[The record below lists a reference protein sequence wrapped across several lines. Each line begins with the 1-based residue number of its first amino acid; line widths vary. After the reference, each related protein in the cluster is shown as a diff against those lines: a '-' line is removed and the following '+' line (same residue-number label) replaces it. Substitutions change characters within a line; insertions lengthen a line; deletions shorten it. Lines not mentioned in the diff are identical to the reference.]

1 MKTSITRHT
10 LPNGLQVFFKEIHT
24 APLISHWVWYR
35 VGSRNENPG
44 ITGASH
50 WVEHM
55 QFKGT
60 PQFPPGAL
68 DRAISRQGGLWNAF
82 THLDWTTYFET
93 MPAAEIDLALQLEA
107 DRMVNSIFD
116 PADVDSERTVIIS
129 ERQGNEND
137 PLFRLGEQV
146 QKAAFQKHSYRHQVI
161 GELVDLQNMGRD
173 DLYKHYRRY
182 YTPNNAVLALA
193 GDFETAKILDRLH
206 ELYEPIPPGETPPRS
221 QNHEPPQSN
230 ERRVYVEG
238 PGETTYIQAAFR
250 TPAGSDPDLFAL
262 IAADSLL
269 TGPSNINLL
278 GGGISNK
285 TSRLYR
291 VLVESELAVS
301 VHGSLQATIEPYLYT
316 ITAIVHPGKRS
327 EDVLQGLDSEIQRL
341 QQTPPDPDE
350 LRRAVKQARALF
362 AYGGER
368 ITNQAFWMGFSSMI
382 DDTDWVVQYLD
393 NLAAVTPDDVQ
404 RIARSIMHT
413 EKRTLGVY
421 QPTGEIS
428 KEQEAS

>member
-1 MKTSITRHT
+1 VNTSITRHT
-10 LPNGLQVFFKEIHT
+10 LPNGLLVLLKEIHT

-35 VGSRNENPG
+35 VGSRDENPG

-60 PQFPPGAL
+60 TQFPPGAL
-68 DRAISRQGGLWNAF
+68 DKAISRQGGLWNAF

-93 MPAAEIDLALQLEA
+93 TPAAEIDLVLQLEA
-107 DRMVNSIFD
+107 DRMVNSTFD
-116 PADVDSERTVIIS
+116 HTDVESERTVIIS

-146 QKAAFQKHSYRHQVI
+146 QQAAFQVHNYRHQVI
-161 GELVDLQNMGRD
+161 GELVDLQKMGRE
-173 DLYKHYRRY
+173 DLYGHYRRY
-182 YTPNNAVLALA
+182 YIPNNAVLALA
-193 GDFETAKILDRLH
+193 GDFETDRVLDRLH
-206 ELYEPIPPGETPPRS
+206 ELYAPIPPGDTPPRNQ
-221 QNHEPPQSN
+221 QNEPPQSN
-230 ERRVYVEG
+230 ERYVNIEG
-238 PGETTYIQAAFR
+238 PGETTYIQTAYRA
-250 TPAGSDPDLFAL
+250 PAGSHPDFFAL

-291 VLVESELAVS
+291 ALIESELAVS
-301 VHGSLQATIEPYLYT
+301 VHGSIQATLDPYLYT

-327 EDVLQGLDSEIQRL
+327 EDVLQALEAEIQRL
-341 QQTPPDPDE
+341 QQAPPDTDE

-362 AYGGER
+362 SYGGER
-368 ITNQAFWMGFSSMI
+368 ITNQAFWMGISSMI
-382 DDTDWVVQYLD
+382 ADTDWVINYLD
-393 NLAAVTPDDVQ
+393 NLAAITPDDVQ
-404 RIARSIMHT
+404 HITQNVLHPDKRI
-413 EKRTLGVY
+413 LGVY
-421 QPTGEIS
+421 QPTGETP
-428 KEQEAS
+428 KEKKMD